1 MAQDRVYDFYKILR
15 KTKHPIRRLNEEM
28 GIRFITT
35 QKGPDGRQQQER
47 IIDRTPAI
55 KIMAVIL
62 IIEICGAIKNNSGDI
77 MVDITEI
84 IGMV

>member
-1 MAQDRVYDFYKILR
+1 MRKWELDLLQLKRAHMADIEQDW
-15 KTKHPIRRLNEEM
+15 
-28 GIRFITT
+28 
-35 QKGPDGRQQQER
+35 
-47 IIDRTPAI
+47 IIDRTPVI

-62 IIEICGAIKNNSGDI
+62 IIEICGAIKNNNGDI

>member
-1 MAQDRVYDFYKILR
+1 MRKWELDLLQLKRAHMADIDQDW
-15 KTKHPIRRLNEEM
+15 
-28 GIRFITT
+28 
-35 QKGPDGRQQQER
+35 
-47 IIDRTPAI
+47 IIDRIPAI